1 MTRFFWVDGRLSW
14 PLVALIGFLTI
25 WLLVLDYVWRV
36 VTVQFETLL
45 IFAVVSFV
53 AGLLALALA
62 SRRLRRNAPQS

>member
-14 PLVALIGFLTI
+14 PLVAVIGFLTL

-45 IFAVVSFV
+45 IYAVISNV
-53 AGLLALALA
+53 AGLAALWVVC
-62 SRRLRRNAPQS
+62 RRLRPDADVR